1 MVLIEFTIAVLFFFF
16 LMFLISAF
24 LNVMLK
30 TTKKKDW
37 VISVALSLFLSII
50 YVASLGKYMFN
61 NPLKNLILWI

>member
-50 YVASLGKYMFN
+50 YVAIS
-61 NPLKNLILWI
+61 W